1 MLEKNFS
8 QIEAALETC
17 INLKNFYT
25 FDNSWKFYGFE
36 KITEN
41 EDIKFEVDDN
51 TFQSHILNY
60 IAILKDVTEYQN
72 KLLVG

>member
-8 QIEAALETC
+8 QIEAVLETC
-17 INLKNFYT
+17 INLKNFYM

-60 IAILKDVTEYQN
+60 IAIQPEVLTFM
-72 KLLVG
+72 